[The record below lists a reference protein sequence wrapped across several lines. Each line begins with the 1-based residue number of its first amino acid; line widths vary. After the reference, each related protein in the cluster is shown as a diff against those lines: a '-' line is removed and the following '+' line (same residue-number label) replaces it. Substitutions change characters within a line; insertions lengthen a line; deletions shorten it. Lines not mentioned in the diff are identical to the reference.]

1 MRTDKLINSGRCY
14 MAPNVKVFA
23 VALETLVCVSTF
35 AVAAVR
41 EGENDW
47 WTNVEEEY

>member
-23 VALETLVCVSTF
+23 VALETLVCTSFT
-35 AVAAVR
+35 VAAVR